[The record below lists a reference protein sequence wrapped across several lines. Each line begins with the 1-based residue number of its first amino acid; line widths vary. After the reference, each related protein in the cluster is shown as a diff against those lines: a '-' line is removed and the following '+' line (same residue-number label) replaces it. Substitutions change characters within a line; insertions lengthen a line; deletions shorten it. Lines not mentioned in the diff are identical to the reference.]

1 VQQSESPLM
10 QLDLINEMRT
20 EMGKAGFQSFKTL
33 PFPQPCYPTGWWS
46 VTLARKGQ
54 SSFDFRQ
61 SDSASKSFDTLYY
74 TAALHTGVLVTPP
87 FVQAAL
93 KG

>member
-1 VQQSESPLM
+1 
-10 QLDLINEMRT
+10 
-20 EMGKAGFQSFKTL
+20 
-33 PFPQPCYPTGWWS
+33 
-46 VTLARKGQ
+46 VTMARKGD

-61 SDSASKSFDTLYY
+61 ADSAAKTFNTLYY

>member
-1 VQQSESPLM
+1 M
-10 QLDLINEMRT
+10 
-20 EMGKAGFQSFKTL
+20 
-33 PFPQPCYPTGWWS
+33 
-46 VTLARKGQ
+46 TLARKGQ

>member
-1 VQQSESPLM
+1 M
-10 QLDLINEMRT
+10 
-20 EMGKAGFQSFKTL
+20 
-33 PFPQPCYPTGWWS
+33 
-46 VTLARKGQ
+46 ARKGD

-61 SDSASKSFDTLYY
+61 ADSAAKTFNTLYY